1 MIATIFSTPQE
12 AEQGFYRAFERA
24 DLAEMMAVWAE
35 EEDIVCIH
43 PGGTRR
49 SGAVEVRESWR
60 QIFAS
65 GQTLKFQLA
74 ATRGYTAR
82 TICVHSVFEHVTV
95 VGEQRPPTPLL
106 ATNIYVLTERGWRLY
121 LHHAS
126 PATAGRA
133 SEETPPAILH

>member
-1 MIATIFSTPQE
+1 MIATILSTPQE
-12 AEQGFYRAFERA
+12 AEQAFYRAFERA

-43 PGGTRR
+43 PGATRR
-49 SGAVEVRESWR
+49 AGLVEVRESWR

-65 GQTLKFQLA
+65 GQRLKFRLA
-74 ATRGYTAR
+74 AARTYTAR

-95 VGEQRPPTPLL
+95 LGEQRPATPLL
-106 ATNIYVLTERGWRLY
+106 ATNIYILTERGWRLF

-126 PATAGRA
+126 PLA
-133 SEETPPAILH
+133 SEQAPEETPPSVLH